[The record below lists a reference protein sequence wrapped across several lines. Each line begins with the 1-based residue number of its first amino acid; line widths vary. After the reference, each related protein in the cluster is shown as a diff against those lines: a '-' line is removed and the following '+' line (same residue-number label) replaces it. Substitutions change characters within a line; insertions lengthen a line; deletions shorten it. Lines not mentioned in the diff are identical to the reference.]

1 MTRIVPLKFQ
11 QAGRQY
17 KFNAQSL
24 ELKAGDKVIVETDRG
39 RAMAI
44 VVIPPREVPDNEAPE
59 GLKSILRTATEEDLA
74 LAETN
79 TSREKDAYR
88 HCVERIKSRK
98 LEMKMVR
105 AEYAFDGSKII
116 FYFTA
121 DGRIDFRELVK
132 DLAHFFHTRIEMRQ
146 IGVRDEAKLVG
157 GLGIC
162 GRELCCSSFL
172 TQFNPVSVKMA
183 KEQGLALNPTK
194 ISGQCGRL
202 LCCLGYEFE
211 TYTQLKKGMP
221 KQGKKVMW
229 QDRECEVTHQ
239 NILGQQVTLRDREGN
254 STVVTMEELRT
265 GQPNQPA
272 ETEDSGEMHTTRLNK
287 SKPQG
292 QRPQGQK
299 SQDQKAQ
306 GQRSQGQRPQG
317 QKSQGKK
324 SQSQR
329 AQGQKPKEQGGQEQS
344 SRKQPNRG
352 QKPENR
358 PARPEAQNAEQAT
371 KPDEKQQGA
380 SPQADVAGAADAGL
394 VVAANLTRASREN
407 SHVGR
412 ETLLPVNTDLLR
424 Q

>member
-44 VVIPPREVPDNEAPE
+44 VVIPPREIPDNEAPE
-59 GLKSILRTATEEDLA
+59 GLKNILRTATEEDLA

-98 LEMKMVR
+98 LEMKLVR

-132 DLAHFFHTRIEMRQ
+132 DLAHYFHTRIEMRQ

-239 NILGQQVTLRDREGN
+239 NILRQQVTLRDREGN

-272 ETEDSGEMHTTRLNK
+272 ETEKSGESHTTRLNK
-287 SKPQG
+287 GKPQG
-292 QRPQGQK
+292 QRSQGQK
-299 SQDQKAQ
+299 PQDQKAQ

-317 QKSQGKK
+317 QKSQ
-324 SQSQR
+324 SQR
-329 AQGQKPKEQGGQEQS
+329 TQGQKPKGQGGQEQS
-344 SRKQPNRG
+344 TRKQPNRG
-352 QKPENR
+352 QKPANR
-358 PARPEAQNAEQAT
+358 PASPEAQKAEQVR
-371 KPDEKQQGA
+371 KPDEKQDKQNLSANETAGSKPSSRRRRRGRRRPRSGGKPDPSKQG
-380 SPQADVAGAADAGL
+380 
-394 VVAANLTRASREN
+394 E
-407 SHVGR
+407 
-412 ETLLPVNTDLLR
+412 
-424 Q
+424 

>member
-44 VVIPPREVPDNEAPE
+44 VVIPPREIPDNEAPE
-59 GLKSILRTATEEDLA
+59 GLKNILRTATEEDLA

-98 LEMKMVR
+98 LEMKLVR

-132 DLAHFFHTRIEMRQ
+132 DLAHYFHTRIEMRQ

-239 NILGQQVTLRDREGN
+239 NILRQQVTLRDREGN
-254 STVVTMEELRT
+254 SSVVTMEELRT

-272 ETEDSGEMHTTRLNK
+272 ETEKSGESHTTRLNK
-287 SKPQG
+287 GKPQG
-292 QRPQGQK
+292 QRSQGQK
-299 SQDQKAQ
+299 PQVQKAQ
-306 GQRSQGQRPQG
+306 GQRSQ
-317 QKSQGKK
+317 
-324 SQSQR
+324 
-329 AQGQKPKEQGGQEQS
+329 A
-344 SRKQPNRG
+344 
-352 QKPENR
+352 
-358 PARPEAQNAEQAT
+358 
-371 KPDEKQQGA
+371 
-380 SPQADVAGAADAGL
+380 AGCTGF
-394 VVAANLTRASREN
+394 
-407 SHVGR
+407 
-412 ETLLPVNTDLLR
+412 
-424 Q
+424 

>member
-44 VVIPPREVPDNEAPE
+44 VVIPPREIPDNEAPE
-59 GLKSILRTATEEDLA
+59 GLKNILRTATEEDLA

-98 LEMKMVR
+98 LEMKLVR

-132 DLAHFFHTRIEMRQ
+132 DLAHYFHTRIEMRQ

-229 QDRECEVTHQ
+229 QDRECEVTHL
-239 NILGQQVTLRDREGN
+239 NILRQQVTLRDREGN

-272 ETEDSGEMHTTRLNK
+272 ETEKSGEAHTTRLNK

-292 QRPQGQK
+292 QRSQGQK

-306 GQRSQGQRPQG
+306 GQGSQGQRPQG
-317 QKSQGKK
+317 QKSQ
-324 SQSQR
+324 SQR
-329 AQGQKPKEQGGQEQS
+329 SQGQKPKGQGGQEQS
-344 SRKQPNRG
+344 TRKQPNRG
-352 QKPENR
+352 QKPANR
-358 PARPEAQNAEQAT
+358 PASPEAQNAEQGR
-371 KPDEKQQGA
+371 KPDEKQDKQNLSTNETAGSKPPSKRRRRGRRRPRSGGKPDPSKQG
-380 SPQADVAGAADAGL
+380 
-394 VVAANLTRASREN
+394 E
-407 SHVGR
+407 
-412 ETLLPVNTDLLR
+412 
-424 Q
+424 

>member
-17 KFNAQSL
+17 DFNAQNL

-44 VVIPPREVPDNEAPE
+44 VVIPPREIPDSEAPE

-79 TSREKDAYR
+79 TAREKEAYR
-88 HCVERIKSRK
+88 HCVERIKSRN
-98 LEMKMVR
+98 LEMKLVR

-132 DLAHFFHTRIEMRQ
+132 DLAHHFHTRIEMRQ

-211 TYTQLKKGMP
+211 TYTHLKKGMP
-221 KQGKKVMW
+221 KQGKKVLW
-229 QDRECEVTHQ
+229 QESECEVTNL
-239 NILGQQVTLRDREGN
+239 NILRQQVTLRDREGN
-254 STVVTMEELRT
+254 NTIVTMEELRT
-265 GQPNQPA
+265 GKANQPA
-272 ETEDSGEMHTTRLNK
+272 ETEKTGEEHTPRLNK
-287 SKPQG
+287 GKPQG
-292 QRPQGQK
+292 QRSQGQG
-299 SQDQKAQ
+299 SQEKKPQEQ
-306 GQRSQGQRPQG
+306 GSQGQRPQG
-317 QKSQGKK
+317 QRPKSP
-324 SQSQR
+324 R
-329 AQGQKPKEQGGQEQS
+329 TQGQKSKGQGTQEPSARKPS
-344 SRKQPNRG
+344 SRG
-352 QKPENR
+352 QKPTGK
-358 PARPEAQNAEQAT
+358 PATAEGQNAEQAKRPEEQQDKQNSGKNET
-371 KPDEKQQGA
+371 AGSKPSNKRRRRGRRRPRSGAKPDPSKQG
-380 SPQADVAGAADAGL
+380 
-394 VVAANLTRASREN
+394 E
-407 SHVGR
+407 
-412 ETLLPVNTDLLR
+412 
-424 Q
+424 

>member
-44 VVIPPREVPDNEAPE
+44 VVIPPREIPDNEAPE
-59 GLKSILRTATEEDLA
+59 GLKNILRTATEEDLA

-88 HCVERIKSRK
+88 QCVERIKSRK

-229 QDRECEVTHQ
+229 QDHECEVTHQ

-254 STVVTMEELRT
+254 STIVTMEELRT

-299 SQDQKAQ
+299 SQGQKAQ
-306 GQRSQGQRPQG
+306 GQRSHGQRPQG

-324 SQSQR
+324 SQSTR

-344 SRKQPNRG
+344 SRKQLNRG

-358 PARPEAQNAEQAT
+358 PARPEAQNPEQGT
-371 KPDEKQQGA
+371 KPDEKQDKQNLSTNETAGSKPTSRRRRRGRRRPRSGGKPDPSKQG
-380 SPQADVAGAADAGL
+380 
-394 VVAANLTRASREN
+394 E
-407 SHVGR
+407 
-412 ETLLPVNTDLLR
+412 
-424 Q
+424 

>member
-17 KFNAQSL
+17 KFDAQSL

-44 VVIPPREVPDNEAPE
+44 VVIPPREIPDNEAPE
-59 GLKSILRTATEEDLA
+59 GLKNILRTATEEDLA

-98 LEMKMVR
+98 LEMKLVR

-132 DLAHFFHTRIEMRQ
+132 DLAHYFHTRIEMRQ

-229 QDRECEVTHQ
+229 QDRECEVTHL
-239 NILGQQVTLRDREGN
+239 NILRQQVTLRDREGN

-272 ETEDSGEMHTTRLNK
+272 ETEKSGEAHTTRLNK

-292 QRPQGQK
+292 QRSQGQK

-306 GQRSQGQRPQG
+306 GQGSQGQRPQG
-317 QKSQGKK
+317 QKSQ
-324 SQSQR
+324 SQR
-329 AQGQKPKEQGGQEQS
+329 SQGQKPKGQGGQEQS
-344 SRKQPNRG
+344 TRKQPNRG
-352 QKPENR
+352 QKPANR
-358 PARPEAQNAEQAT
+358 PASPEAQNAEQGR
-371 KPDEKQQGA
+371 KPDEKKDKQNLSTNETAGSKPPSKRRRRGRRRPRSGGKPDPSKQG
-380 SPQADVAGAADAGL
+380 
-394 VVAANLTRASREN
+394 E
-407 SHVGR
+407 
-412 ETLLPVNTDLLR
+412 
-424 Q
+424 